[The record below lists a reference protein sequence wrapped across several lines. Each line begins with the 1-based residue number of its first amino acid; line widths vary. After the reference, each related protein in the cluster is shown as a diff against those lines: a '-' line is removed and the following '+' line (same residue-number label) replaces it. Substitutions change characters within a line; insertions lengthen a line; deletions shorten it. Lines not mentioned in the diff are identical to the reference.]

1 MKIILRDE
9 KPICQGS
16 RRLTEQE
23 KNEVDEQIEEWL
35 KNKIIKPS
43 YSEFMSPI
51 VTVQKNGR
59 ARVCI
64 DYRNLN
70 KKIIRDYFPLPIIDE
85 QIDKLVNARVF
96 STLDL

>member
-1 MKIILRDE
+1 
-9 KPICQGS
+9 
-16 RRLTEQE
+16 
-23 KNEVDEQIEEWL
+23 
-35 KNKIIKPS
+35 
-43 YSEFMSPI
+43 MSPI